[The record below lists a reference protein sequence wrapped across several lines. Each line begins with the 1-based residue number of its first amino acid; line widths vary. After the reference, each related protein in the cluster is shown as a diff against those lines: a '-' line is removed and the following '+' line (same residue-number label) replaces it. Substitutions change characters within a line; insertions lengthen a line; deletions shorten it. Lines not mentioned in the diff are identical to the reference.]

1 MSAQLRETAT
11 ELADVLWREHTVY
24 RDHAGGVVIRG
35 EHVRRWISL
44 APSGGRD
51 EILLRAGRILD
62 GGTTAPARSEAVVH
76 VKAGTA
82 ELAAVCRR
90 LLAETAADALP
101 RVVPPALAP
110 AGRAKRFSVRSGGSP
125 RPARPARAARAGG
138 ERTPRTGRRTVR
150 HTGFGSWVVIV
161 CVAATIALYAWSA
174 AAWYR

>member
-1 MSAQLRETAT
+1 MSAQLRETAV
-11 ELADVLWREHTVY
+11 ELADLLWREHTVY

-62 GGTTAPARSEAVVH
+62 GGTTAPARSEAVMH
-76 VKAGTA
+76 VGAGTA

-90 LLAETAADALP
+90 LLAEAAADPSP

-110 AGRAKRFSVRSGGSP
+110 AARTRRFSVRSGGSP
-125 RPARPARAARAGG
+125 RPARSARAGRK
-138 ERTPRTGRRTVR
+138 RTPRTGR
-150 HTGFGSWVVIV
+150 HTGFGSWVVIL

>member
-1 MSAQLRETAT
+1 MSAQLRETAA
-11 ELADVLWREHTVY
+11 ELADILWREHTVY

-62 GGTTAPARSEAVVH
+62 GGTTAPARLEAVVH
-76 VKAGTA
+76 IGAGTG

-90 LLAETAADALP
+90 LLAEAAADPSPLT
-101 RVVPPALAP
+101 VSSGLEPAAKS
-110 AGRAKRFSVRSGGSP
+110 GRFAVRSGGSP
-125 RPARPARAARAGG
+125 RPARAGRPPRSARPVRA
-138 ERTPRTGRRTVR
+138 PRTVR
-150 HTGFGSWVVIV
+150 HTSLGSWVVIV
-161 CVAATIALYAWSA
+161 CVAATVALYAWSA